1 MLHLLALKE
10 IALGELNKVGRQG
23 VLVEFELLGGVVMIK
38 GSLPRDIRGGL
49 DRKAVRA
56 RYFEET
62 EVRGSSLR
70 ALTCFLDFY

>member
-1 MLHLLALKE
+1 MLD
-10 IALGELNKVGRQG
+10 ELNKVGRQG
-23 VLVEFELLGGVVMIK
+23 GLVDFGLLGRVLMIK
-38 GSLPRDIRGGL
+38 RSLPRDIRGGL

-62 EVRGSSLR
+62 EARGSSPK